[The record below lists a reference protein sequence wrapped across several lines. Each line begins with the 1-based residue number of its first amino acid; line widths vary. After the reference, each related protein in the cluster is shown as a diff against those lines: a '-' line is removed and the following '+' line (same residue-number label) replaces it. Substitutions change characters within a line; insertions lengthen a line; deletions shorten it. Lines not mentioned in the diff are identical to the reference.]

1 MKSFD
6 VIIAGAGAAGLMAA
20 ISASNSGKKVLLL
33 EKMKTPGRKLLITG
47 KGRCNITN
55 NAPLG
60 EFITHIHPK
69 GKFLRKVFTQYFTK
83 DTIDF
88 FEKSGVETKLER
100 GGRYFPVSD
109 KAADILNAL
118 QKGINNQRVELM
130 CGSEVEK
137 LLMEDGVLTGVIVNG
152 KAIQTSNV
160 ILAMG
165 GQSYPATGSTGD
177 GYNVAKTAG
186 HTIIPARPSLVP
198 LVTEGVTA
206 QELQGLT
213 LKNVVATIWVNEK
226 KVSEAFGELIFTHFG
241 LSGPVILTL
250 SRLVTDPANKDKN
263 IEISLDLK
271 PALDEQKLDNRLLRD
286 LDTHGKKN
294 LRNIFKLWLPAKL
307 IPVFLEK
314 LNLDPEKEGHQ
325 VTGKERKQIKL
336 LMKRFPF
343 RIKGPRSFKEAIIT
357 AGGVSTNEIKADTME
372 SKIVKGLFFAGEII
386 DLDGETGGYN
396 LQIAWSTGWVAG
408 KSVG

>member
-1 MKSFD
+1 MKSYD
-6 VIIAGAGAAGLMAA
+6 TIIAGAGPAGFMAA
-20 ISASNSGKKVLLL
+20 ISASAEGKNVLLI
-33 EKMKTPGRKLLITG
+33 EKMKSPGRKLLITG

-55 NAPLG
+55 NATLG
-60 EFITHIHPK
+60 KFITHIHPK
-69 GKFLRKVFTQYFTK
+69 GKFLRKVFSQYFSQEM
-83 DTIDF
+83 ISF
-88 FEKSGVETKLER
+88 LNESGVETKLER
-100 GGRYFPVSD
+100 GGRYFPASD

-118 QKGINNQRVELM
+118 KNKAISCNVEIL
-130 CGSEVEK
+130 CNSHVEK
-137 LLMEDGVLTGVIVNG
+137 LLIDNGVVNGVIAN
-152 KAIQTSNV
+152 KTCYNAPNV

-165 GQSYPATGSTGD
+165 GKSYPATGSAGD
-177 GYNVAKTAG
+177 GYALTQSAG
-186 HTIIPARPSLVP
+186 HTIIPPRPSLVP
-198 LVTEGVTA
+198 LETSGNTA
-206 QELQGLT
+206 QRLQGLT
-213 LKNVVATIWVNEK
+213 LKNVTATIWVNEK

-250 SRLVTDPANKDKN
+250 SRLVTDPANKDKK

-314 LNLDPEKEGHQ
+314 LSLDPEKEGHQ

-343 RIKGPRSFKEAIIT
+343 RIKGSRSFKEAIVT
-357 AGGVSTNEIKADTME
+357 AGGVSTTEIKAETME